1 MESNEKLLK
10 KLNNG
15 REYRAMRL
23 EVRTT
28 DPAAPD
34 SKQEVEGYA
43 CTFNQP
49 YLLYEYRGDSGTS
62 YRIMEQIDPHA
73 FDDCDMDDVIMQ
85 YDHEG
90 RVFARTKTARWPWP
104 LTAPG

>member
-10 KLNNG
+10 KLNIG

-23 EVRTT
+23 EVRTA

-49 YLLYEYRGDSGTS
+49 Y
-62 YRIMEQIDPHA
+62 
-73 FDDCDMDDVIMQ
+73 
-85 YDHEG
+85 
-90 RVFARTKTARWPWP
+90 
-104 LTAPG
+104 